1 MASASLSFLALC
13 LLSLGPIFADSKPL
27 PPLPVPPFHIRQ
39 AKILRYLGLHKRSIK
54 LHALYV
60 FGDSFVD
67 AGNNQYLHTPSN
79 ANYLPYGIDFGG
91 VPTGRS
97 TNGRTIVDFIAQVT
111 GLPFPPPVMGL
122 SESQRKNITT
132 GFNYASAS
140 GGISHIPPALA
151 PIFGNILSLDQQI
164 QLFKDSIT
172 DIKGRFDSDESF
184 DSYMSKSLFF
194 IHMGTNDLGIYWE
207 FGKLHTVFPKVKDY
221 TQLLSKEFHS
231 GLEAMY
237 HLGARK
243 FVVNNVLPFGHQP
256 VNHHLIMPGISSAED
271 MNRRAATFNKNL
283 SKVLKKLNKSLKGS
297 TFVLFDTY
305 KLFEDV
311 LAHPAAYGFTNV
323 VDSCCID
330 KSGNQTRP
338 CLPNS
343 VPCSDRAS
351 HVFFDPFHPS
361 ESFNFLWLRR
371 LLNNNSSSPCNLLQ
385 LIKNTIP
392 CKYLFLC
399 FKDTMASASLSF
411 LALFLLSLGSI
422 FADSK
427 RLPPLPVPPFRI
439 KQAEI
444 LRYLGLD
451 KRSIKLPALYVFGD
465 SFVDA
470 GNNKYLQTP
479 SNDANY
485 LPYGIDFGGV
495 PTGRATN
502 GRTVVDFIA
511 QVTGLPFPPPVMELS
526 ESQRKNIT
534 TGFNYASSSG
544 GISHIPMALTPIFGD
559 ILNLDEQIQLFKDSI
574 TNIKGRF
581 DSDESF
587 DSYMSK
593 SLFFINI
600 GANDLGIYWELGR
613 LHRTFPKVKNYT
625 RFLLKELC
633 KRLEAMYQLG
643 ARKFVV
649 NNVFPFGYQPVNL
662 HLKMHGVSFVEDMN
676 RRAAS
681 FNGRL
686 PKVLKK
692 LDNSLRGSTFVLFDM
707 YKLFEDVRARPATYG
722 FTNVKDSCCID
733 LSGNQTRPC
742 LPYSVPCSDRASH
755 VFFDPFHPSESIH
768 FLWLRRLLKDNSF
781 TSPRNLLQLIKS

>member
-1 MASASLSFLALC
+1 MASSPLSFLALF

-54 LHALYV
+54 LPALYV

-97 TNGRTIVDFIAQVT
+97 TNGRAIVDFIAQVS

-151 PIFGNILSLDQQI
+151 PIFVSYPIGFEIC
-164 QLFKDSIT
+164 
-172 DIKGRFDSDESF
+172 RRDESF

-221 TQLLSKEFHS
+221 TRLLSKEFCS

-271 MNRRAATFNKNL
+271 MNRRAASFNKNL

-311 LAHPAAYGFTNV
+311 LAHPAAYGFMNV

-351 HVFFDPFHPS
+351 RVFFDPFHPS

-371 LLNNNSSSPCNLLQ
+371 LLKDNSSSPCL
-385 LIKNTIP
+385 
-392 CKYLFLC
+392 
-399 FKDTMASASLSF
+399 
-411 LALFLLSLGSI
+411 
-422 FADSK
+422 
-427 RLPPLPVPPFRI
+427 
-439 KQAEI
+439 
-444 LRYLGLD
+444 
-451 KRSIKLPALYVFGD
+451 
-465 SFVDA
+465 
-470 GNNKYLQTP
+470 
-479 SNDANY
+479 
-485 LPYGIDFGGV
+485 
-495 PTGRATN
+495 
-502 GRTVVDFIA
+502 
-511 QVTGLPFPPPVMELS
+511 
-526 ESQRKNIT
+526 
-534 TGFNYASSSG
+534 
-544 GISHIPMALTPIFGD
+544 
-559 ILNLDEQIQLFKDSI
+559 I
-574 TNIKGRF
+574 TNRF
-581 DSDESF
+581 TRLSSRHNDSNFSVIR
-587 DSYMSK
+587 STRHST
-593 SLFFINI
+593 SS
-600 GANDLGIYWELGR
+600 ARR
-613 LHRTFPKVKNYT
+613 L
-625 RFLLKELC
+625 
-633 KRLEAMYQLG
+633 
-643 ARKFVV
+643 
-649 NNVFPFGYQPVNL
+649 
-662 HLKMHGVSFVEDMN
+662 
-676 RRAAS
+676 
-681 FNGRL
+681 
-686 PKVLKK
+686 K
-692 LDNSLRGSTFVLFDM
+692 L
-707 YKLFEDVRARPATYG
+707 
-722 FTNVKDSCCID
+722 
-733 LSGNQTRPC
+733 
-742 LPYSVPCSDRASH
+742 SVPN
-755 VFFDPFHPSESIH
+755 E
-768 FLWLRRLLKDNSF
+768 
-781 TSPRNLLQLIKS
+781 